1 MNQWAFVA
9 AAYAVVGL
17 STVGLVLWAWLTM
30 RAAERDADA
39 VKRRQ

>member
-1 MNQWAFVA
+1 MNQWAFVT

-17 STVGLVLWAWLTM
+17 STIGLTLWSWLSM